1 MIKIFKKDPLKDFY
15 PILQQVNEFEKE
27 LEKKS
32 DEEIK
37 EEYLKIKEKVKN
49 GDDKEKYLSRVFALV
64 REASKRTLGQRHYDV
79 QILGGIA
86 LAKGKIAQMLTG
98 EGKTLTA
105 TLAAA
110 FHALEGKGVHIVT
123 VNDYLAKRDTVW
135 MGQIYNFLGLS
146 VGCIV
151 ENESYLYDPSFIN
164 ENLEKKRDELSSFLV
179 FYEYLRPATRRES
192 YSADI
197 LYGTNH
203 EFCFDFLRDHLSF
216 DKFNVVQVNFDLDS
230 RSFYFAIIDEIDS
243 ILIDEARTPLIISSY
258 SSLPSEFYIKFDKI
272 AKNLEKDKDF
282 EIDEKRKTVS
292 LNESGIEKIV
302 KFLGYNPYQ
311 VNDLTA
317 INHIIEALRANYL
330 FFKDKDYIVKN
341 NQVFIVDPFTGR
353 ILQNRRWSGGLHQAI
368 EAKEGVPINPE
379 NKTIASITFQN
390 FFKKYKI
397 LAGMTGTAIQSAE
410 EFEKI
415 YGLEVV
421 EIPPNKPCIRK
432 DLPDLIFATK
442 EAKWK
447 AVVKKI
453 KELYEKGQPVLVGT
467 ISIENNEYLSSLLK
481 KEGIPHQVLNA
492 KNHEEEGKIIAQA
505 GKFKTVT
512 IATNMAGRGVDIV
525 LGGNPPDPEDREKVI
540 KAGGLFVLGTERH
553 EARRIDDQLR
563 GRSGRQGDPGESQ
576 FFVSLEDDLI
586 RIFGGE
592 KVKEI
597 MKKLNF
603 PEDQPIE
610 NKMVT
615 KIIEEAQKKVEG
627 FNFDIRKSL
636 LDYDDVIS
644 RQRESIYKLREDIL
658 FEKIDPIDF
667 LKKAFS
673 EFYEENK
680 DDKNILEFVFEIKE
694 NLENVNLESI
704 FESKIEKIK
713 EFFEEEDKNFKDALR
728 VAILKYLDELWAEH
742 LNYLEGLRETIYL
755 RSYGQKD
762 PLVEFKKEATL
773 AFSSFKQFLNFNLLY
788 FIIRVKTEKTYPKVG
803 RNDPCP
809 CGSGLKYK
817 KCHGR

>member
-49 GDDKEKYLSRVFALV
+49 GEDKEKYLSRVFALV

-86 LAKGKIAQMLTG
+86 LSKGKIAQMLTG

-492 KNHEEEGKIIAQA
+492 KNHEQEGKIIAQA

-680 DDKNILEFVFEIKE
+680 DDKNILGFVFEIKE

-788 FIIRVKTEKTYPKVG
+788 FIMRVKTEKTYPKVG

>member
-86 LAKGKIAQMLTG
+86 LSKGKIAQMLTG

-282 EIDEKRKTVS
+282 EIDEKRKTIS
-292 LNESGIEKIV
+292 LNEGGIEKIV

-492 KNHEEEGKIIAQA
+492 KNHEQEGKIIAQA

-694 NLENVNLESI
+694 NLENVNLEII
-704 FESKIEKIK
+704 FESKIKKIK

-788 FIIRVKTEKTYPKVG
+788 FIMRVKTEKTYPKVG

>member
-1 MIKIFKKDPLKDFY
+1 MINILKKNILKDWEK
-15 PILQQVNEFEKE
+15 ILKEINSLEKE
-27 LEKKS
+27 IEKKS
-32 DEEIK
+32 DEEIR
-37 EEYLKIKEKVKN
+37 EEYLKIREKVKN
-49 GDDKEKYLSRVFALV
+49 GERKENYLSRVFALV

-110 FHALEGKGVHIVT
+110 FHALENRGVHIIT

-135 MGQIYNFLGLS
+135 MGQIYNFIGLS
-146 VGCIV
+146 VGCII
-151 ENESYLYDPSFIN
+151 ENESYLYDPAFKS
-164 ENLEKKRDELSSFLV
+164 EKLEERRDQLGSFLI
-179 FYEYLRPATRRES
+179 FYEYLKPVSRREA
-192 YSADI
+192 YNADI

-203 EFCFDFLRDHLSF
+203 EFCFDYLRDHLSF
-216 DKFNVVQVNFDLDS
+216 DKFNVVQVNFDLEN
-230 RSFYFAIIDEIDS
+230 RNFYYAILDEIDS
-243 ILIDEARTPLIISSY
+243 ILIDEARTPLIISGY
-258 SSLPSEFYIKFDKI
+258 LSLPSEFYLKFDKL
-272 AKNLEKDKDF
+272 AKILEKDKDF
-282 EIDEKRKTVS
+282 EVDEKRRTVTI
-292 LNESGIEKIV
+292 NESGIEKIIN
-302 KFLGYNPYQ
+302 FLGYNPYQ
-311 VNDLTA
+311 VNDIGA
-317 INHIIEALRANYL
+317 INHLIEALRANYL
-330 FFKDKDYIVKN
+330 FFKDKDYIVKD
-341 NQVFIVDPFTGR
+341 NQVLIIDPFTGR

-368 EAKEGVPINPE
+368 EAKEKVPINPE
-379 NKTIASITFQN
+379 NRTIASITFQN
-390 FFKKYKI
+390 FFKKYQI

-421 EIPPNKPCIRK
+421 EIPPNKSCIRK
-432 DLPDLIFATK
+432 DLPDVVFLTK
-442 EAKWK
+442 EGKWK

-512 IATNMAGRGVDIV
+512 VATNMAGRGVDII

-540 KAGGLFVLGTERH
+540 RVGGLFVLGTERH
-553 EARRIDDQLR
+553 ESRRIDDQLR

-576 FFVSLEDDLI
+576 FFISLEDDLI
-586 RIFGGE
+586 RIFGGD
-592 KVKEI
+592 KIKSLVNKF
-597 MKKLNF
+597 NF

-610 NKMVT
+610 NKMIT
-615 KIIEEAQKKVEG
+615 KMIEEAQKRVEG
-627 FNFDIRKSL
+627 FNFDIRKNL

-644 RQRESIYKLREDIL
+644 KQREIIYKLREDVL
-658 FEKIDPIDF
+658 FEKINCFDF
-667 LKKAFS
+667 LKKAFE
-673 EFYEENK
+673 EFYKENE
-680 DDKNILEFVFEIKE
+680 KNIEILEFVFGVKD
-694 NLENVNLESI
+694 NFSNI
-704 FESKIEKIK
+704 FEEKMKKIE
-713 EFFEEEDKNFKDALR
+713 EFFSQEEKNFEEALR
-728 VAILKYLDELWAEH
+728 VTILKYLDELWSEH

-755 RSYGQKD
+755 RGYGQKD
-762 PLVEFKKEATL
+762 PLIEFKKEANM

-788 FIIRVKTEKTYPKVG
+788 FLMRIKTEKEYPKVG
-803 RNDPCP
+803 RNEPCP

-817 KCHGR
+817 KCHGK